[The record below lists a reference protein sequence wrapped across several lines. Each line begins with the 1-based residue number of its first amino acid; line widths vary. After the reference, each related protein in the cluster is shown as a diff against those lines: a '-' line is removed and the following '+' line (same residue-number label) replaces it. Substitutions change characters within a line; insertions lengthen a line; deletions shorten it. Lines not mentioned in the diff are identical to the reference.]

1 MVVISKY
8 KSRRTRDTDGHDPL
22 LLKSLAVTW
31 ILFVTEANKGGI
43 KSHTLQPGEWWSLP
57 ALLFQSDKNYS
68 KSVFMTRDPFLGHPV

>member
-1 MVVISKY
+1 MLLVFPLFLLINGNGGVKAMVVISKY

-43 KSHTLQPGEWWSLP
+43 KSHTLQPGE
-57 ALLFQSDKNYS
+57 
-68 KSVFMTRDPFLGHPV
+68 